1 LHPYLTL
8 ALGKKKNNQSQ
19 PDKPVHSYIRRIGLI
34 FYDYYSILVELFS
47 LADTGMPN
55 LDLKAAHEFW
65 KNYEDPMI
73 FRVISF
79 METAEDWTLDG
90 DSNLE
95 QAIDKLGNILEQLK
109 RFELGKE
116 DQFIDLCCHLKTSRI
131 LRLLQAVDTID
142 PGSASKLLMY
152 AEEHNSPDNVMAGL
166 FLRRNIIFERLRLL
180 ARVFSPDRFE
190 IVLKALEH
198 ENV

>member
-1 LHPYLTL
+1 
-8 ALGKKKNNQSQ
+8 
-19 PDKPVHSYIRRIGLI
+19 
-34 FYDYYSILVELFS
+34 
-47 LADTGMPN
+47 MPK
-55 LDLKAAHEFW
+55 LDLQSSHEFW

-73 FRVISF
+73 YRVISF

-90 DSNLE
+90 DPELE
-95 QAIDKLGNILEQLK
+95 RTITTIGEKLDSLT

-116 DQFIDLCCHLKTSRI
+116 DQFIALCCHIKTSRI
-131 LRLLQAVDTID
+131 LRLLQAIDTID

-152 AEEHNSPDNVMAGL
+152 AEEHNSPDNLSAGL

-180 ARVFSPDRFE
+180 ARVFAPERFDL
-190 IVLKALEH
+190 VLKALEH